1 VHLYPSKNLLFRQKL
16 ACLASVVL
24 LPVGLEAAQTPQP
37 TSYVVTTVAG
47 NGTAGFDNGTG
58 TNATF
63 NVPDGVA
70 VDGLGNIYVAD
81 GAFNEAIRKISATGV
96 VTTYFSKGWFMPL
109 GVALDGSGNIYMADF
124 YPGGTIRMIS
134 ATGVF
139 STLAG
144 RESTWSG
151 VGNSGFNNGI
161 GTNATFSGPTAV
173 AVDGSGNI
181 YVADRDNHAIRKIS
195 AGNVVTTLA
204 GNGTAGFDNGTGT
217 NATFNVPVGVAVD
230 GSGNIYVADAYN
242 NAIRKISAGGV
253 VTTLAGNGTPGFDNG
268 TGTNA
273 TFFWPMG
280 VTVDGSGNVYVGDTK
295 NNAVRKISPGGVV
308 TTLAGNGTAGFD
320 NGTGTNATFNLP
332 KGVAL
337 DGSGNIYV
345 VDMDNNAIRKLSS
358 SGLSSPTPTP
368 KPSPK
373 PVLVQW
379 GSGPGTIP
387 ANALNSQI
395 AAISCNAAN
404 QINSSVLTKLG
415 KVIVWGGGACANV
428 PTTAA
433 TGVSAISLGYD
444 HMLALKN
451 GAVIAWGNNGDGQ
464 ATVPTEAKQGV
475 VAISAGYL
483 NSLALKSNG
492 QVIGWG
498 HGYSNFES
506 NHHRPGDDLAL
517 INVNGKKVIG
527 MASGGDFT
535 AAGGS
540 LGHTITGLVLFD
552 DHTVQE
558 FGDSF
563 TDATIVG
570 SRDVPAGL
578 SGVNAI
584 AIGARFA
591 LALKSDG
598 TVVAWGDNSK
608 GQLNVPSGLSG
619 VIAISAGG
627 FHALALRSDGTVV
640 AWGDNTRQQSTV
652 PPDLGVV
659 KAVAAGRYHSMASLE
674 GVGGSQTSGGGGS
687 SSGVGRT
694 PPATRVPPAPR
705 VGVGSKS
712 AAASGSKGSK
722 SGAVSVISR
731 SAPGPRA
738 APAPRK

>member
-1 VHLYPSKNLLFRQKL
+1 MNQL
-16 ACLASVVL
+16 
-24 LPVGLEAAQTPQP
+24 
-37 TSYVVTTVAG
+37 
-47 NGTAGFDNGTG
+47 
-58 TNATF
+58 
-63 NVPDGVA
+63 
-70 VDGLGNIYVAD
+70 
-81 GAFNEAIRKISATGV
+81 IRKI
-96 VTTYFSKGWFMPL
+96 TT
-109 GVALDGSGNIYMADF
+109 
-124 YPGGTIRMIS
+124 
-134 ATGVF
+134 
-139 STLAG
+139 
-144 RESTWSG
+144 
-151 VGNSGFNNGI
+151 
-161 GTNATFSGPTAV
+161 
-173 AVDGSGNI
+173 
-181 YVADRDNHAIRKIS
+181 
-195 AGNVVTTLA
+195 
-204 GNGTAGFDNGTGT
+204 
-217 NATFNVPVGVAVD
+217 
-230 GSGNIYVADAYN
+230 
-242 NAIRKISAGGV
+242 GGV
-253 VTTLAGNGTPGFDNG
+253 VTTLAGSRGSTGFSDG
-268 TGTNA
+268 TGANA
-273 TFFWPMG
+273 TFNYPYG
-280 VTVDGSGNVYVGDTK
+280 VAVDVSGNVYVADTL
-295 NNAVRKISPGGVV
+295 NSRIRKISSSGVV
-308 TTLAGNGTAGFD
+308 TTLAGNNYSGLV
-320 NGTGTNATFNLP
+320 NGIGTNSEFFAPT
-332 KGVAL
+332 GVAV
-337 DGSGNIYV
+337 DQFSNVYV
-345 VDMDNNAIRKLSS
+345 ADNFNNAVRKL
-358 SGLSSPTPTP
+358 TPTTQSS
-368 KPSPK
+368 KAILS
-373 PVLVQW
+373 QW
-379 GSGPGTIP
+379 GSVPGSIP

-404 QINSSVLTKLG
+404 QINSSVLTQSG

-464 ATVPTEAKQGV
+464 ATVPTEAKQGI
-475 VAISAGYL
+475 VAVSAGYL
-483 NSLALKSNG
+483 TSLALKSNG

-498 HGYSNFES
+498 HGYSNNQS

-517 INVNGKKVIG
+517 INVSGKKVIG

-535 AAGGS
+535 AVGGTF
-540 LGHTITGLVLFD
+540 GHTITGLVLFD

-563 TDATIVG
+563 TDATNYG

-578 SGVNAI
+578 SGINAI

-687 SSGVGRT
+687 SSGVGKT
-694 PPATRVPPAPR
+694 PPPPRVAPAPR

-712 AAASGSKGSK
+712 GAVSGSK
-722 SGAVSVISR
+722 SGATSVVSR
-731 SAPGPRA
+731 SAPVPRA
-738 APAPRK
+738 APVPRK